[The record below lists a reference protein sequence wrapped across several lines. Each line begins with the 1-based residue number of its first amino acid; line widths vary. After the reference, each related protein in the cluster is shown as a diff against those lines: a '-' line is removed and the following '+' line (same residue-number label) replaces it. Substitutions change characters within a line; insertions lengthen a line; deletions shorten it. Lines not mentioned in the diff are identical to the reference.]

1 MSTSHISPATPDD
14 QVHVQID
21 SWTAWLSVLLSL
33 FVHAGLLAVIALYFA
48 FWAPRGVVS
57 SEGDGDYRSVGLYS
71 PADSPDATL
80 DDSQPNEPTERESA
94 VQPATAATEPMPLD
108 DSPPVPLDLPQPLSS
123 VIGPGPA
130 AVNIE
135 RPSTSSI
142 VKPATS
148 GTSANSGRKATTKI
162 GGLGSGTA
170 TFFGQQAGGCRFV
183 YLLVAWGCM
192 TKHNAIG
199 VAMAELNASLQRLES
214 TQQFQIVFY
223 NSQPFAM
230 RVRGSNDALFWGTDP
245 NRLLAHQF
253 IDSISPDSGTNHIE
267 ALRLAM
273 RLGPDVIFLLTDADE
288 PRLTGV
294 ELDEVRKRN
303 GGKAQIHATEFGR
316 GADLGPDNFLKKLA
330 RQNGGTH
337 SYRDVTRFGRE

>member
-1 MSTSHISPATPDD
+1 MNATSQPLVADG
-14 QVHVQID
+14 ID
-21 SWTAWLSVLLSL
+21 RFVNRTGWVSIFLSL
-33 FVHAGLLAVIALYFA
+33 VVHAASLAVIGLYFA

-71 PADSPDATL
+71 PADSPDAATDDAPPTEP
-80 DDSQPNEPTERESA
+80 DDSQANA
-94 VQPATAATEPMPLD
+94 QTAAVEPMPLD
-108 DSPPVPLDLPQPLSS
+108 DSPPVPLDLPPPLSS

-130 AVNIE
+130 APSIE
-135 RPSTSSI
+135 RPNTSSVVKPSTS
-142 VKPATS
+142 AA
-148 GTSANSGRKATTKI
+148 SANSGRKAVVKP

-170 TFFGQQAGGCRFV
+170 TFFGQQAAGNRIV
-183 YLLVAWGCM
+183 YLLDASGSM
-192 TKHNAIG
+192 SNHNAIG
-199 VAMAELNASLQRLES
+199 VAKAELKTSLQRLES
-214 TQQFQIVFY
+214 TQQFQIIFY

-337 SYRDVTRFGRE
+337 SYRDVTKFGRE

>member
-1 MSTSHISPATPDD
+1 MNAATQPLVADGHD
-14 QVHVQID
+14 RFVNRTGWVSI
-21 SWTAWLSVLLSL
+21 LLSL
-33 FVHAGLLAVIALYFA
+33 VVHAASLAVIALYFA

-71 PADSPDATL
+71 PADSPDATADDKSPTEP
-80 DDSQPNEPTERESA
+80 DDSQPNAQAAAMESL
-94 VQPATAATEPMPLD
+94 PLD
-108 DSPPVPLDLPQPLSS
+108 DSPPVPLDLPPPLSS

-130 AVNIE
+130 APSIE
-135 RPSTSSI
+135 RPNTSSLVKPSTS
-142 VKPATS
+142 A
-148 GTSANSGRKATTKI
+148 TSANSGRKALVKP

-170 TFFGQQAGGCRFV
+170 TFFGQQAAGNRIV
-183 YLLVAWGCM
+183 YLLDASGSM
-192 TKHNAIG
+192 SSHNAIG
-199 VAMAELNASLQRLES
+199 VAKAELKASLQRLES

-267 ALRLAM
+267 ALRMAM
-273 RLGPDVIFLLTDADE
+273 RLGADVIFLLTDADE

-316 GADLGPDNFLKKLA
+316 GADLAPDNFLKKLA